1 MSRTVLVTGAAG
13 GIGGAIARW
22 FLDDGASVV
31 LSDRDG
37 ERCAAVAD
45 ALPARDR
52 VDVLAADL
60 ADPEAA
66 RARVRAAWA
75 RTGPPDVLVNAA
87 GLYPSRTLLD
97 MDDAEWRR
105 VLAVNLDGPFALA
118 TEFGRALAAEGRP
131 GCIVNVTSGA
141 GERARRG
148 AAHYCTSKAG
158 LTMLTKALALEF
170 AEHRIRVNA
179 VSPGFIDVASEVNPL
194 RPEYVRAIEAGR
206 PLPRPGTP
214 ADVASAV
221 GYLCSDAA
229 GWITG
234 STLTVDGGVGAGSA
248 ALPMS

>member
-1 MSRTVLVTGAAG
+1 MSRTVLVTGATG

-37 ERCAAVAD
+37 ARCAALAES
-45 ALPARDR
+45 LSARDR

-60 ADPEAA
+60 SDPAA
-66 RARVRAAWA
+66 VRSRARTAWE

-87 GLYPSRTLLD
+87 GVYPSRTLLE
-97 MDDAEWRR
+97 MDDADWRH
-105 VLAVNLDGPFALA
+105 VLGVNLDGPFALA
-118 TEFGRALAAEGRP
+118 TEFARALVAEGRP
-131 GCIVNVTSGA
+131 GCVVNITSGA

-158 LTMLTKALALEF
+158 LTMLTKALALEL

-179 VSPGFIDVASEVNPL
+179 VSPGFIAVDSEVNPL

-214 ADVASAV
+214 EDVASAV